1 MDITFSEAAEYLK
14 SHDNYVLFT
23 HASADGD
30 TLGSAFAL
38 ALMLAQLGK
47 KATVFNP
54 EPIPERLNFLSTE
67 SGLSVTNIL
76 PDGEHTLVSVDIASV
91 PMLRGMQTD
100 VLESLVFDLSID
112 HHKINTIP
120 CKQRL
125 IFDSYPATGEIIA
138 QLGDT
143 MGISLSNGIAYQ
155 LYAAISSDSGCFRY
169 SSTRPET
176 HIIAAKLL
184 KTGIDFA
191 KINRLLFENKSKSQI
206 ALEQFAYNSLEFYY
220 GGKVCV
226 VSLDKMPDGV
236 DADSDVDCINQI
248 PRQIAGVEVSM
259 VIRRKDDEIKVSLRS
274 NDYYDVAALA
284 SSFGGG
290 GHVHAAGCRFRT
302 SIEDAKAKLLDELA
316 NEFNKY

>member
-47 KATVFNP
+47 KATIFNP

-100 VLESLVFDLSID
+100 VLESLVFDISND

-120 CKQRL
+120 
-125 IFDSYPATGEIIA
+125 
-138 QLGDT
+138 
-143 MGISLSNGIAYQ
+143 
-155 LYAAISSDSGCFRY
+155 
-169 SSTRPET
+169 
-176 HIIAAKLL
+176 
-184 KTGIDFA
+184 
-191 KINRLLFENKSKSQI
+191 
-206 ALEQFAYNSLEFYY
+206 
-220 GGKVCV
+220 
-226 VSLDKMPDGV
+226 
-236 DADSDVDCINQI
+236 
-248 PRQIAGVEVSM
+248 
-259 VIRRKDDEIKVSLRS
+259 
-274 NDYYDVAALA
+274 
-284 SSFGGG
+284 
-290 GHVHAAGCRFRT
+290 
-302 SIEDAKAKLLDELA
+302 
-316 NEFNKY
+316 